1 MGNQPLPWVVA
12 AGLTCMPANEVA
24 FGFRCTRSTSL
35 LELTT
40 TRLAE
45 GLGADGLEA
54 LVTMVRDE
62 IERSSN
68 LPVNICALKTSHG
81 IVAVRISGYVARSR
95 SVSIAFI
102 VSAMRNPSVTLH
114 FIFARP
120 I

>member
-24 FGFRCTRSTSL
+24 FGFRCTRRTSL

-81 IVAVRISGYVARSR
+81 IVAVRISGYVARSLDPFLSLSSCQR
-95 SVSIAFI
+95 CGT
-102 VSAMRNPSVTLH
+102 PQ
-114 FIFARP
+114 
-120 I
+120 